1 MTKELSHVML
11 KLHSLRKELPNVGKK
26 KKKKKPNMTK
36 VLSDIILEL
45 YNIRMK
51 SSNMIKKN
59 KGTIE
64 CDK

>member
-1 MTKELSHVML
+1 MWE
-11 KLHSLRKELPNVGKK
+11 K
-26 KKKKKPNMTK
+26 KKKKKPKMTK
-36 VLSDIILEL
+36 VLSDIMLEQ